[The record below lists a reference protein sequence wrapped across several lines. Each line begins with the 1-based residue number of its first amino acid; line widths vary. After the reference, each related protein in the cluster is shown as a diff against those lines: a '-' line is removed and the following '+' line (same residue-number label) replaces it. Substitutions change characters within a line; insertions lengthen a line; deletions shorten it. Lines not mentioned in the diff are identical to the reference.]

1 MKTVRKPPSDE
12 AHKRARHELK
22 SAISSVQFSEEEIRA
37 DIRAIAGEVK
47 RNQKAQMK
55 EQVTNLL
62 ISSRSK
68 RQRLGTLSKH
78 RRTLEQQYDALD
90 SVELNEKVMS
100 SVRQTSS
107 ALKALGLDAK
117 LNDIDET
124 MMDLNEST
132 EAVSGIT
139 DILHGGLSSNLE
151 WDDEELDLEM
161 SILMGE
167 EGDPT
172 QVAEKPSVTKNKQK
186 VEATTLAP
194 EVHNSTTE
202 HAVLTESSAEEA
214 AQAISA

>member
-139 DILHGGLSSNLE
+139 DILHGGLSSNLD
-151 WDDEELDLEM
+151 WDDEELDMEM

-172 QVAEKPSVTKNKQK
+172 QVAEKPSVTRKKPT

-194 EVHNSTTE
+194 VVHNSTTE
-202 HAVLTESSAEEA
+202 DAAEASAEEE
-214 AQAISA
+214 AQASTA

>member
-139 DILHGGLSSNLE
+139 DILHGGLSSNLD
-151 WDDEELDLEM
+151 WDDEELDMEM

-172 QVAEKPSVTKNKQK
+172 QVAENPSVTRKKPT

-194 EVHNSTTE
+194 VVHNSTTE
-202 HAVLTESSAEEA
+202 DATEASAQEE
-214 AQAISA
+214 AQAITA